1 MEQVDLDVFLAP
13 SRCLATRSRTLIQL
27 FFGRNKNF
35 DCGPK
40 SLGRLV
46 DEGVV

>member
-27 FFGRNKNF
+27 FSAEIKILIAAL
-35 DCGPK
+35 K
-40 SLGRLV
+40 VLV
-46 DEGVV
+46 GL